1 MNKYFYIFL
10 FSCSLLSAQVDRQ
23 KWEAKQVSF
32 QLPSFSES
40 ELTQGSSASIGI
52 LKSLKSVYS
61 FFISDLDGDNCPFS
75 PSCSNFFIDA
85 VKETNLFS
93 GTLMFADRF
102 TRDMN
107 IFKSNSHYSL
117 HKSGKYFDPVYKYT
131 LNLQSIKFNS
141 AEN

>member
-1 MNKYFYIFL
+1 MIRFTYIFL
-10 FSCSLLSAQVDRQ
+10 FSCTILYAQVDWQ

-32 QLPSFSES
+32 QLPSFAGE
-40 ELTQGSSASIGI
+40 ELSQESSASISI

-75 PSCSNFFIDA
+75 PSCSNFYIDA

-93 GTLMFADRF
+93 GTLIFADRF

-107 IFKSNSHYSL
+107 IFKGHGHYSL
-117 HKSGKYFDPVYKYT
+117 HKSGKYFDPAINYV
-131 LNLQSIKFNS
+131 LNLRH
-141 AEN
+141 